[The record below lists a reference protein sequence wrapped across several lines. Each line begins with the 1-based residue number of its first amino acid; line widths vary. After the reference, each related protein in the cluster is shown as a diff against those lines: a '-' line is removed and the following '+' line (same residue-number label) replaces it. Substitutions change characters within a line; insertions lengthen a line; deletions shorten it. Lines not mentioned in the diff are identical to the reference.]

1 MPLQG
6 IIDTARSLAYWERL
20 QDVTSNNAA
29 NANTDAFKAD
39 RLAAHVL
46 PGRTSPVPVQAID
59 LEPGALRDTG
69 RPLDVGLEGKGFLVV
84 RTAHGERLMRGG
96 SLRLDARGVIT
107 DMSGNPVLGEQ
118 GPIVAS
124 GAKLEVHGDGTVV
137 VDDAIAGRLR
147 LETVDDTNTLLKEG
161 MGRYVPAGATRKVAD
176 GDVVVRQGSVED
188 ANMNPIQ
195 SLVDLVTIQRAYASN
210 IEALH
215 AMDSVLGAVTTEVG
229 RVQ

>member
-1 MPLQG
+1 
-6 IIDTARSLAYWERL
+6 
-20 QDVTSNNAA
+20 
-29 NANTDAFKAD
+29 
-39 RLAAHVL
+39 
-46 PGRTSPVPVQAID
+46 VQTTD

-69 RPLDVGLEGKGFLVV
+69 RPLDVALEGRGFFVV
-84 RTAHGERLMRGG
+84 KTAHGERLSRGG
-96 SLRLDARGVIT
+96 SLRLDAKGVIT
-107 DMSGNPVLGEQ
+107 DLTGNPVLGEQ

-137 VDDAIAGRLR
+137 VDGAIAGRLR
-147 LETVDDTNTLLKEG
+147 LETVDRPATLLKEG
-161 MGRYVPAGATRKVAD
+161 HGRYIIPAGGTRPIGD
-176 GDVVVRQGSVED
+176 GEAIVRQGSVEE

-215 AMDSVLGAVTTEVG
+215 AMDSVLGAITTEVG